1 MSTNPVIVVDL
12 FRRLDCNDS
21 EEEGIILTEMLFT

>member
-12 FRRLDCNDS
+12 FRRLDYNDS